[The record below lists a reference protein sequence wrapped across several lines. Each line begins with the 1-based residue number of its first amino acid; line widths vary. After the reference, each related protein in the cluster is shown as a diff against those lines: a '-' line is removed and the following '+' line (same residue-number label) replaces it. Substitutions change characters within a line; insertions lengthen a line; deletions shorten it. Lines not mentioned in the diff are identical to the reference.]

1 MIKTITISDKEIKF
15 DTALSWMFIY
25 RTQFGNDPVDIIM
38 PAIKAAVPLF
48 DNISG
53 DFTAADIDM
62 LTDVLSEINITEG
75 LQMIWALARNANK
88 DIDEPTVWYRAFDN
102 FPLDEVLTEIVPAL
116 VESCISTKKY
126 KALSQAM
133 AKAVP
138 KKKQTSKV
146 SSQGA

>member
-1 MIKTITISDKEIKF
+1 MIKTITISDKVIKF

-48 DNISG
+48 DNIG
-53 DFTAADIDM
+53 AEFTAADIDM
-62 LTDVLSEINITEG
+62 LTDVLSEVNITEG

-88 DIDEPTVWYRAFDN
+88 DIAEPSLWYHEFDN
-102 FPLDEVLTEIVPAL
+102 FPLDDVLTEIVPAIT
-116 VESCISTKKY
+116 ESCISTKKY
-126 KALSQAM
+126 KALSQAVV
-133 AKAVP
+133 KAVP
-138 KKKQTSKV
+138 KKKQTSKA